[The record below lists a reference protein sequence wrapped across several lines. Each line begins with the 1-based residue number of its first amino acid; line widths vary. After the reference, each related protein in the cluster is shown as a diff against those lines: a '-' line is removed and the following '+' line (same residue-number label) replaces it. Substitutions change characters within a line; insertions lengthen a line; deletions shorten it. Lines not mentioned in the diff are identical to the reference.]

1 MKIQA
6 FSDQQNNKRCY
17 TYIVCFFF
25 PMVHVVEGVL
35 GFSDSGVGDEC
46 FLHGPTYCKQSRTR
60 TTFESKGMCIHFY
73 AEGIYI
79 CIYMSE

>member
-1 MKIQA
+1 MLYLH
-6 FSDQQNNKRCY
+6 SL
-17 TYIVCFFF
+17 FFF

-79 CIYMSE
+79 YMSE